1 MRLSLS
7 WFLKKS
13 SKLYDFFLEGL
24 RMAYDSL
31 KVLVVDDSAVM
42 RQIIKNTLKQLGFAP
57 GNIAD
62 AEDGAM
68 GLKKL
73 EDSPVDLVVSDWN
86 MPKMTGIEFLKAVR
100 GGSDAIKKVNF
111 IMVTSEADKE
121 KIMEAVQAGVNQY
134 IVKPFNANQL
144 DEKVAAIFK

>member
-1 MRLSLS
+1 
-7 WFLKKS
+7 
-13 SKLYDFFLEGL
+13 
-24 RMAYDSL
+24 MAYEGK
-31 KVLVVDDSAVM
+31 KVLVVDDSSVM
-42 RQIIKNTLKQLGFAP
+42 RQIIKKNLKALGF
-57 GNIAD
+57 GEISD
-62 AEDGAM
+62 AEDGAA

-73 EDSPVDLVVSDWN
+73 GDAPVDLVVSDWN

-100 GGSDAIKKVNF
+100 ADDKLKGTAF

-144 DEKVAAIFK
+144 EEKIQAVFK